1 MAYTTPAEV
10 RMALVPSSDGSLPTT
25 PTNTAADLTDAQ
37 LEDMISEASA
47 TIDGWIGGYYAVPV
61 ADVLDANGNDTG
73 AVPHPIDFWARNI
86 AAYLA
91 TLTYR
96 GSLDFTDTDPIA
108 RRYKDT
114 LAALMA
120 VSQGKMKL
128 QIPDNETGNS
138 AVGVGSAFNPYV
150 GDLWDPSDFS
160 LNPSLS
166 PSLDPA
172 EQPYP
177 YPFWNEPF

>member
-10 RMALVPSSDGSLPTT
+10 RMALVPSSDGSLPAS
-25 PTNTAADLTDAQ
+25 PTNTAADLQDVQ
-37 LEDMISEASA
+37 LEDAIAEASA
-47 TIDGWIGGYYAVPV
+47 TIDGYIGGFYAVPV
-61 ADVLDANGNDTG
+61 ADDATTS
-73 AVPHPIDFWARNI
+73 ATPHPIDFWARNI

-114 LAALMA
+114 LMALQAVAA
-120 VSQGKMKL
+120 GKMKL

-138 AVGVGSAFNPYV
+138 AVGVGAAFNPYV